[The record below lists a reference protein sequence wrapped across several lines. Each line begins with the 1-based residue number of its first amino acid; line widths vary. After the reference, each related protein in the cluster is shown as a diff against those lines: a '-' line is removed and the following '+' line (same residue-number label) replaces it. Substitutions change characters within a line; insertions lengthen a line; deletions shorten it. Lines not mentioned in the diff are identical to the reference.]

1 MRGKILTG
9 FLTLVTLGL
18 VALNV
23 QVLNAHQW
31 GSWHWDKSTI
41 GMYVFGSHQNESRA
55 AIADWDSHTQL
66 SLPLRSSH
74 TDVSVFGA
82 NAGPVEWAGLASIK
96 ESAFDWWHKLCC
108 CKITH
113 AHAQFNCYYNY
124 SSASVQGVQCQEVGH
139 TFGLDHSN
147 TNGCMAKGYYSPS
160 SNFTNSHNW
169 SDVNAMY

>member
-18 VALNV
+18 VALND

-96 ESAFDWWHKLCC
+96 ESAFDWWHKWCW

-113 AHAQFNCYYNY
+113 AHAQFNSYYNY